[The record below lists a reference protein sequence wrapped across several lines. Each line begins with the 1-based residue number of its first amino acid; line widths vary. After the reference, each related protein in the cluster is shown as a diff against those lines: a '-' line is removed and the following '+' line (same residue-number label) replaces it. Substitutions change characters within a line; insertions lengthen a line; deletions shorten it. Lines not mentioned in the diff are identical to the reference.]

1 MIKVGVI
8 GARGRMGAA
17 ACQAVEEAEGMQL
30 VAAISSG
37 DSLAQLADAGAEV
50 AIEFTRPDVV
60 MDNLRWLADHNIHMV
75 VGTSGFDTE
84 KLAQVEVLLSDQ
96 PQLGC
101 IIAPN
106 FGIGAVLMMQ
116 FAAKAAKFFDSA
128 EVIEAHHPRKVDA
141 PSGTAT
147 HTARAIARSR
157 TVASLPEMPDSTTQQ
172 LEGVRGATVD
182 GVPVHAIR
190 AEGYI
195 ASQQVWFGSPG
206 ENFTISHNS
215 IDRQSFMP
223 GVILSVRNVGQL
235 PGLTVGIDSLLD

>member
-17 ACQAVEEAEGMQL
+17 ACQAVEEAQGLQL
-30 VAAISSG
+30 VAAVSSG
-37 DSLAQLADAGAEV
+37 ESLEHLTESGADV

-60 MDNLRWLADHNIHMV
+60 MDNVRWLANHDIHMV
-75 VGTSGFDTE
+75 VGTSGFDAE
-84 KLAQVEVLLSDQ
+84 KLTQVEELLAGK

-101 IIAPN
+101 VIAPN

-147 HTARAIARSR
+147 HTARAIAQSRSD
-157 TVASLPEMPDSTTQQ
+157 AALPPMPDATTQQ
-172 LEGVRGATVD
+172 LEGARGATVD
-182 GVPVHAIR
+182 GIPVHAIR
-190 AEGYI
+190 SEGYI

-215 IDRQSFMP
+215 VDRQSFMP
-223 GVILSVRNVGQL
+223 GVVLSVRKVGQL
-235 PGLTVGIDSLLD
+235 PGLTVGIDSLLN